1 MLTLVHSDVA
11 AVSVAVNQRVFGP
24 ASFVWTNAAASDH
37 LLHITRR
44 ELVVRR
50 QTTLAG
56 DHLRRKRT
64 CGRIRWAVEEKPSR
78 KTPLFSTLLRFR
90 SHSTEMPCFKRVYI
104 PFFHRIFSSKHPLHG
119 ATVSVGGAR
128 KEPEMRNDV
137 WRVLVRA
144 PWQEVERAIEAML
157 WFIAT

>member
-11 AVSVAVNQRVFGP
+11 AVSVAINEWVFGP

-64 CGRIRWAVEEKPSR
+64 CGRMRWAVETKPSL
-78 KTPLFSTLLRFR
+78 KTPLLSTLLRFR
-90 SHSTEMPCFKRVYI
+90 SHSNEMPCFKLVHI
-104 PFFHRIFSSKHPLHG
+104 SFCHRIFSSKHPLHG
-119 ATVSVGGAR
+119 AMVSVLRGGLVMNR
-128 KEPEMRNDV
+128 KCVMTQGAC
-137 WRVLVRA
+137 LCVR
-144 PWQEVERAIEAML
+144 PPRQEIENRRRCGGL
-157 WFIAT
+157 